1 MIDLQGIPLPEN
13 APSPGSCVR
22 IERPE
27 QGLIVLRLDPP
38 HRTTTVLDVPL
49 VRDLDEALKEVERER
64 ALKGLVITGK
74 DPLNFA
80 AGADIDAIES
90 VTDPEVVRKFVRVVQ
105 DIFQRIHDL
114 SAGMQRVMTVA
125 AVGGP
130 VPGGAYEL
138 SLACERII
146 AADSKKTR
154 IGLPETQLGIIPGWG
169 GCQRLPRRVGVPT
182 ALEAILSG
190 RLYPAKQAL
199 RKGMIDRVT
208 PVEYLEQVA
217 IEVAMGRKSC
227 KRKRRGIHG
236 LLVDRNPLATGI
248 IAAMARKQVL
258 SKTRGHYPAPM
269 RAIGLVTRAPRTR
282 LQDGFEA
289 EARATCALATG
300 SVTKSLIGIFR
311 MTEEAKKL
319 GKLPSGDS
327 PTPIQTAGVLG
338 AGVMGGAIASSFAAR
353 GIRTRLFDISREA
366 LDAAEIDH
374 RNDVNRRAKRRQFA
388 KHEAMAALDNLDTTS
403 QLVGFQRAEL
413 VLEAVA
419 EKIEIKRLVLDDLCK
434 QVSRDTIIATNTSS
448 LSVDEIAR
456 DVEGPERVCGMH
468 FFNPV
473 RKMPLVEV
481 IRGPQTSDE
490 VVARVSALALRM
502 GKTPVVVADVAGF
515 LVNRLL
521 GPYLDE
527 ALRLLVGGVAPEKLE
542 KAAEDFGL
550 PMGPLTLLDE
560 VGLDI
565 ASHAAASLHAAYGE
579 RMIPSNAI
587 DKFLEEGRLGKKTG
601 RGFFEHNTGR
611 SSKGGSRKSLSP
623 DLSSLVP
630 SNSEALANL
639 DAQGIVDRLVLSMV
653 NEAARCLEEDV
664 VSSASELDLAT
675 IFGMGFPPFYG
686 GLLRWADTLGA
697 AEVVKRLEGIAASGD
712 VANRPGGSAKF
723 APAEILRQMAR
734 DGDKFR
740 EPKTRLA
747 LASA

>member
-1 MIDLQGIPLPEN
+1 MIDLQGIPIPEG
-13 APSPGSCVR
+13 APEPGSCVR
-22 IERPE
+22 LERPE

-38 HRTTTVLDVPL
+38 HRKMTVLDVPL
-49 VRDLDEALKEVERER
+49 IRDLDIALKEVENDR
-64 ALKGLVITGK
+64 ALKALVITGK

-90 VTDPEVVRKFVRVVQ
+90 VSDPEVIRRFVRVVQ

-130 VPGGAYEL
+130 VPGGAFEL

-182 ALEAILSG
+182 ALEAILAG
-190 RLYPAKQAL
+190 KLYPAKQAL
-199 RKGMIDRVT
+199 KKGLIDRVT
-208 PVEYLEQVA
+208 PVEYLERVA
-217 IEVAMGRKSC
+217 CDVAMGRRKC
-227 KRKRRGIHG
+227 KRKKRGLAA

-248 IAAMARKQVL
+248 IAGMARKKVL
-258 SKTRGHYPAPM
+258 AQTRGHYPAPM
-269 RAIGLVTRAPRTR
+269 RAIGLVTRAPRSR
-282 LQDGFEA
+282 MSDGFEA
-289 EARATCALATG
+289 EARATCALATS
-300 SVTKSLIGIFR
+300 SVCKSLIGIFR

-319 GKLPSGDS
+319 GKLSSGDS
-327 PTPIQTAGVLG
+327 PAPIKTAGVLG
-338 AGVMGGAIASSFAAR
+338 AGVMGGAIASSFALR

-366 LDAAEIDH
+366 LDLAEFDH
-374 RNDVNRRAKRRQFA
+374 RRDINTRARRRRLA
-388 KHEAMAALDNLDTTS
+388 KHEALAAIDNFDTS
-403 QLVGFQRAEL
+403 KELVGFNRAEL

-419 EKIEIKRLVLDDLCK
+419 ERIDIKRKVLTDLCT
-434 QVSRDTIIATNTSS
+434 QVSRDTILATNTSS
-448 LSVDEIAR
+448 LSVDEIA
-456 DVEGPERVCGMH
+456 EGVDNPSRVCGMH

-481 IRGPQTSDE
+481 IRGSQTSDE

-502 GKTPVVVADVAGF
+502 GKTPVVVKDVAGF

-527 ALRLLVGGVAPEKLE
+527 ALRLLVGGVSPEKLE
-542 KAAEDFGL
+542 RVAENFGL

-565 ASHAAASLHAAYGE
+565 ASHAASSLHEAYGE
-579 RMIPSNAI
+579 RMIPSDAI
-587 DKFLEEGRLGKKTG
+587 EKFLAEGRLGKKTG
-601 RGFFEHNTGR
+601 RGFFEHTDKRG
-611 SSKGGSRKSLSP
+611 SKSGARKTLSP
-623 DLSSLVP
+623 DLSSFLPKSSDALVG
-630 SNSEALANL
+630 L
-639 DAQGIVDRLVLSMV
+639 DSKAILDRLVLSMV

-664 VSSASELDLAT
+664 VASASELDLAT
-675 IFGMGFPPFYG
+675 IFGMGFPPFHG

-697 AEVVKRLEGIAASGD
+697 TEIVRRLEAIAAAPD
-712 VANRPGGSAKF
+712 VAQRQGGAAKF
-723 APAEILRQMAR
+723 APAEILCSMAR
-734 DGDKFR
+734 TESKFR
-740 EPKTRLA
+740 E
-747 LASA
+747 